1 MSVILP
7 IHGLLKE
14 ALPACGGRVIELEET
29 DQPKNIASID
39 DYEDSVTAS
48 IVATISQDLTMP
60 PKPSIFRTPTILSR
74 HNPQAYIPGAFSF
87 GPLHHKNPNI
97 SYLERTEKIKERY
110 LKSLISRL
118 HSPETMPRELVRS
131 IASVER
137 EARKCYAGP
146 IDCTPGEFVRIL
158 ITDGCFII
166 ELFRKHT
173 YTDLRDR
180 DDPIFTMACMLQFLY
195 NDLMLLENQVPWMVL
210 ERLFAMTMECDRPQ
224 KQLVQLVKDFFSHF
238 LSSKMPPPVVLN
250 DLWIGDIEHILDLLR
265 KWLILSIKE
274 DEYINKSAWQPMP
287 SATSLVEAGIKFK
300 RGKSNMSILSINF
313 NDGVLEIPPLLI
325 QETTETVFRNLI
337 AFEQCYPKCE
347 AKFTSYAVLLD
358 NLISTSKDINILC
371 KNNILDSWLNPED
384 AVQFFRKLYH
394 NTYVKEYHYL
404 HICQKVNEY
413 CQRRCPRWRAALV
426 SNYFFT
432 PWAGTSTVA
441 AAVLLL
447 LTLVQTVF
455 TVIKK

>member
-1 MSVILP
+1 MIARRGQRVSAILP
-7 IHGLLKE
+7 IH
-14 ALPACGGRVIELEET
+14 ELEET
-29 DQPKNIASID
+29 DQPKNMASID
-39 DYEDSVTAS
+39 EDSVTAS

-166 ELFRKHT
+166 ELFRKYT

-195 NDLMLLENQVPWMVL
+195 NDLILLENQVPWMVL
-210 ERLFAMTMECDRPQ
+210 ERLFAMTERGRP
-224 KQLVQLVKDFFSHF
+224 KRRLVQLATDFFSNF
-238 LSSKMPPPVVLN
+238 LSSTMPPPEVVN
-250 DLWIGDIEHILDLLR
+250 DLQIEDIEHILDLLR
-265 KWLILSIKE
+265 KWLILSIEE
-274 DEYINKSAWQPMP
+274 DEYINKSAWQLIP

-300 RGKSNMSILSINF
+300 RGKPNMSILSINF

-325 QETTETVFRNLI
+325 QETTETVYRNLI

-347 AKFTSYAVLLD
+347 ARFTSYAVLLD

-384 AVQFFRKLYH
+384 AVHFFRKLYH

-413 CQRRCPRWRAALV
+413 CKLSWPRWRAALV

>member
-1 MSVILP
+1 
-7 IHGLLKE
+7 
-14 ALPACGGRVIELEET
+14 
-29 DQPKNIASID
+29 
-39 DYEDSVTAS
+39 
-48 IVATISQDLTMP
+48 MP

-74 HNPQAYIPGAFSF
+74 HNPQAYISGAFSF
-87 GPLHHKNPNI
+87 SPFHHNNPNI
-97 SYLERTEKIKERY
+97 PYLERIEKIKDRY
-110 LKSLISRL
+110 LKSLIARL
-118 HSPETMPRELVRS
+118 HSPE
-131 IASVER
+131 II

-146 IDCTPGEFVRIL
+146 IGCTPDEFIRIL

-173 YTDLRDR
+173 YTDLR
-180 DDPIFTMACMLQFLY
+180 
-195 NDLMLLENQVPWMVL
+195 

-224 KQLVQLVKDFFSHF
+224 RLLVQLATDFFSNF
-238 LSSKMPPPVVLN
+238 LSYSMPLPVVVN
-250 DLWIGDIEHILDLLR
+250 DLRIEDIEHILDLLR

-274 DEYINKSAWQPMP
+274 DEYINKSAWQLMP

-300 RGKSNMSILSINF
+300 RGNMSILSINF
-313 NDGVLEIPPLLI
+313 NDGILEIPPLLI
-325 QETTETVFRNLI
+325 QEMTETVFRNLI

-347 AKFTSYAVLLD
+347 ARFTSYA
-358 NLISTSKDINILC
+358 DINILS

-384 AVQFFRKLYH
+384 AVHFFHKLYH

-441 AAVLLL
+441 AVVLLL
-447 LTLVQTVF
+447 LTLVQIVF
-455 TVIKK
+455 TVIK